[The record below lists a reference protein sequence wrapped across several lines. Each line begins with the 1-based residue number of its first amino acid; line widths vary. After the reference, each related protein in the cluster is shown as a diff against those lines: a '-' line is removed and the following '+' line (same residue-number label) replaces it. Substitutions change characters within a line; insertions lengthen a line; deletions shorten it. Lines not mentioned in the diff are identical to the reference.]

1 MITNI
6 IEKGRVSHACQNYFF
21 VYFYHKMYHRDVK
34 PNGALGQCWLG
45 AHISACDIME
55 FKIWLLFVSCKSNI
69 LWWVIWIEIEIPFI
83 SSQHKCAMY
92 WPSKQAKSEAHG
104 PLRVTYL
111 DEEAFAHYTLRRFEV
126 KPVEH
131 STHYSQVCLKFTF
144 LSRYEINMYD

>member
-1 MITNI
+1 MLVKIIFLFIFITKCTIGMWNSL
-6 IEKGRVSHACQNYFF
+6 KAKWCPWSVLTC
-21 VYFYHKMYHRDVK
+21 
-34 PNGALGQCWLG
+34 

-69 LWWVIWIEIEIPFI
+69 LWWIIWIEIEIPYI